1 MKIAT
6 KRFLSGILAAL
17 CAVCI
22 GAFVGFSLNSAKT
35 VNADQTVKDV
45 TFTSFNSTWNNYDYT
60 QGGYTKYSLLQFTG
74 GINSGHHGQGM
85 DMSDL
90 TANTTYTGS
99 NNTWNFIASSLVFG
113 PNTANNNCILFRTTV
128 EPKTGDTVTI
138 KAGAWFITGGDAD
151 EKYVITDEIRFRFN
165 GTTWVKLT
173 PFTFTGK
180 VTWNGATYIA
190 CYGFEANSFVNTGAF
205 ALLETTSALTDDYTT
220 NLAESDT
227 GNGILFNGTPLS
239 EISGSAIG
247 VYAGQLIVYVHGNLS
262 GVVQI
267 CEGTV
272 IGNKYVSED
281 YYFVVVNKVWG
292 QAMTAANDV
301 SFSTSGTGLTWN
313 GSNGSGAGLGGIA
326 SGVPSSGTCSLINV
340 TGTPLGSSDT
350 VQANLKYAPT
360 GKTILCDGTPLYEI
374 DGAVIGVFVGY
385 LFIYIPGEDCIITI
399 QEGTVIGKSDYK
411 VDKDYTYHFK
421 KGANQSSLCWLVD
434 FDSNGGTAVESV
446 YVHNGAT
453 VSEPTAPTKA
463 NVGDTAY
470 TFAHWE
476 DEGGDEFSF
485 STAITANTTLTATW
499 TEVVVEEKTFGGFNA
514 SENNLEKGYGAYYAT
529 RLCFTTG
536 VNSGGATG
544 ADFSDLIAKS
554 TYSGSSNTFGYAQG
568 CIRWPAGN
576 KSDAVFNFIY
586 LWTASA
592 PQTNDT
598 LTITAGAWFKTGGDG
613 NNDKY
618 VISDDISITFNG
630 TAWQLATS
638 FNVYDSINGSVA
650 GTYYN
655 LKDGD
660 NFVYTMPTNLSYGGY
675 KVFGFAI
682 TDNAVEYFYPA
693 GGTHTS
699 TESNLDVIAIIGTF
713 DMASGAAIRITTAEA
728 SGIRWTANVDEISKG
743 HILYWGKAGTTYGTE
758 ISADGFSSNFDIKT
772 NLWASDTTYNAVLTD
787 INSDYYTTEF
797 TAKAYV
803 DIAYSD
809 GATTRIY
816 ANDTGIT
823 RSIRTVAIA
832 ALEDVDAEY
841 TARQIEILTAIAG

>member
-6 KRFLSGILAAL
+6 KRLFLGILTAL
-17 CAVCI
+17 LAVCI
-22 GAFVGFSLNSAKT
+22 GVFVGFSLNSVKT
-35 VNADQTVKDV
+35 VHADDPTEVYLTVHHANPTQYQNNASNANQYWTSLCFLHTADPSVNGVSSGASTGKD
-45 TFTSFNSTWNNYDYT
+45 F
-60 QGGYTKYSLLQFTG
+60 
-74 GINSGHHGQGM
+74 
-85 DMSDL
+85 SDI
-90 TANTTYTGS
+90 TAKTTYTGS
-99 NNTWNFIASSLVFG
+99 TNTVSYTNANEWGWGANTSNSTFRFIY
-113 PNTANNNCILFRTTV
+113 IKTV
-128 EPKTGDTVTI
+128 NSPAAGDTI
-138 KAGAWFITGGDAD
+138 QIEAGAWFITGGTIN
-151 EKYVITDEIRFRFN
+151 EKYILSDDVLLRFN
-165 GTTWVKLT
+165 GSAWVDLT

-180 VTWNGATYIA
+180 VTWNGVTYLG
-190 CYGFEANSFVNTGAF
+190 CYGLEANTFVNTGAF
-205 ALLETTSALTDDYTT
+205 ALLETTVALTDDYTT
-220 NLAESDT
+220 NLAGSDT

-247 VYAGQLIVYVHGNLS
+247 VYAGQLIVYAYGDLS

-272 IGNKYVSED
+272 IGNKYASED
-281 YYFVVVNKVWG
+281 YYFVVTNKSWG

-313 GSNGSGAGLGGIA
+313 GSNGSGAELGGIA

-340 TGTPLGSSDT
+340 TSTPLGTDT
-350 VQANLKYAPT
+350 VTNLKYALT
-360 GKTILCDGTPLYEI
+360 GKTILCDGTPLSDIE
-374 DGAVIGVFVGY
+374 GAVICVFAGY
-385 LFIYIPGEDCIITI
+385 LFIYIPDEDCIITI
-399 QEGTVIGKSDYK
+399 QEDTVIGKSNYK
-411 VDKDYTYHFK
+411 VDQDYTYHFK
-421 KGANQSSLCWLVD
+421 KGTNRSSLCYLVD

-499 TEVVVEEKTFGGFNA
+499 AETVVEEKTFGGFNA
-514 SENNLEKGYGAYYAT
+514 GENNLENGYGTYYAT

-568 CIRWPAGN
+568 CIRWAAGN
-576 KSDAVFNFIY
+576 KSDSVFNFIY

-630 TAWQLATS
+630 TVWETLPS
-638 FNVYDSINGSVA
+638 F
-650 GTYYN
+650 
-655 LKDGD
+655 
-660 NFVYTMPTNLSYGGY
+660 
-675 KVFGFAI
+675 
-682 TDNAVEYFYPA
+682 
-693 GGTHTS
+693 
-699 TESNLDVIAIIGTF
+699 
-713 DMASGAAIRITTAEA
+713 
-728 SGIRWTANVDEISKG
+728 
-743 HILYWGKAGTTYGTE
+743 
-758 ISADGFSSNFDIKT
+758 
-772 NLWASDTTYNAVLTD
+772 
-787 INSDYYTTEF
+787 
-797 TAKAYV
+797 
-803 DIAYSD
+803 
-809 GATTRIY
+809 
-816 ANDTGIT
+816 
-823 RSIRTVAIA
+823 
-832 ALEDVDAEY
+832 
-841 TARQIEILTAIAG
+841 

>member
-6 KRFLSGILAAL
+6 KKVLLGILAAL

-35 VNADQTVKDV
+35 AVADDPTVVNL
-45 TFTSFNSTWNNYDYT
+45 TFNAV
-60 QGGYTKYSLLQFTG
+60 
-74 GINSGHHGQGM
+74 GINGHNDKSGVYGITRVTALRFTDDQDSSNTGVFSGN
-85 DMSDL
+85 SDGVYNWDNL
-90 TANTTYTGS
+90 IANTTYTGS
-99 NNTWNFIASSLVFG
+99 GAYIYAPANVTWSSGYKSSTFNFIYF
-113 PNTANNNCILFRTTV
+113 CTV
-128 EPKTGDTVTI
+128 NQPSAGDTLKI
-138 KAGAWFITGGDAD
+138 NAGAYFTMTG
-151 EKYVITDEIRFRFN
+151 TQ
-165 GTTWVKLT
+165 
-173 PFTFTGK
+173 
-180 VTWNGATYIA
+180 
-190 CYGFEANSFVNTGAF
+190 
-205 ALLETTSALTDDYTT
+205 
-220 NLAESDT
+220 
-227 GNGILFNGTPLS
+227 
-239 EISGSAIG
+239 
-247 VYAGQLIVYVHGNLS
+247 VY
-262 GVVQI
+262 
-267 CEGTV
+267 
-272 IGNKYVSED
+272 
-281 YYFVVVNKVWG
+281 
-292 QAMTAANDV
+292 
-301 SFSTSGTGLTWN
+301 
-313 GSNGSGAGLGGIA
+313 
-326 SGVPSSGTCSLINV
+326 PSSGTCNDKYVLTGDVVMQYDGTAWVKCDSFTLNGAYSNDNTWNGCYGSLGTYLDDWGIEKTASSIGYWRPASGTIIMTGPSNNTLSATNDKTDNLVSSITGIKYNGTELKDISGAVVAIAFKNLVIYVPDATSGVV
-340 TGTPLGSSDT
+340 TIDKYTMVGT
-350 VQANLKYAPT
+350 KYAATDYAYVLSAKDAPNS
-360 GKTILCDGTPLYEI
+360 D
-374 DGAVIGVFVGY
+374 VIEWS
-385 LFIYIPGEDCIITI
+385 LAHKIT
-399 QEGTVIGKSDYK
+399 
-411 VDKDYTYHFK
+411 
-421 KGANQSSLCWLVD
+421 
-434 FDSNGGTAVESV
+434 FDSNGGTAVDPI
-446 YVHNGAT
+446 YVASGSTGVA
-453 VSEPTAPTKA
+453 PTAPTKA
-463 NVGDTAY
+463 SVGGTEY
-470 TFAHWE
+470 TFAGWIDDE
-476 DEGGDEFSF
+476 DNAYDFSAAVT
-485 STAITANTTLTATW
+485 SDITLTATW
-499 TEVVVEEKTFGGFNA
+499 AELVVEEKTFGGFNA
-514 SENNLEKGYGAYYAT
+514 SENNLKNGYGEYYAT

-536 VNSGGATG
+536 VNSGGASG

-568 CIRWPAGN
+568 CIIWPAGN
-576 KSDAVFNFIY
+576 KSDSVFNFIY

-650 GTYYN
+650 GTYYH

-699 TESNLDVIAIIGTF
+699 ANDNLSVIAIIGTF
-713 DMASGAAIRITTAEA
+713 DMVNGASVRITTAES
-728 SGIRWTANVDEISKG
+728 SGIRWTANVDSASKG
-743 HILYWGKAGTTYGTE
+743 HVLYWGKDGTTYGTE

-809 GATTRIY
+809 GTTTRIY
-816 ANDTGIT
+816 AKDTGIT

-832 ALEDVDAEY
+832 VLEDVDAEY